1 MFNRNQDFYFGTQVH
16 IEHLSDFSLQFLATV
31 NIPNLNTGLDNSP
44 LFINV
49 ESLVYRKA
57 SLYNQFTII
66 IKIKRK
72 KKPHSFFLLAYLL
85 LDHNFNRKLKIKTEK
100 KYKVIYTLNMFLRK
114 CWKNESGYDCLKFQ
128 GEKKKD

>member
-66 IKIKRK
+66 IKIKK
-72 KKPHSFFLLAYLL
+72 KKNLTASS
-85 LDHNFNRKLKIKTEK
+85 
-100 KYKVIYTLNMFLRK
+100 
-114 CWKNESGYDCLKFQ
+114 C
-128 GEKKKD
+128 